1 MVTDASPKILQDPPD
16 IHRAVCCRVLQCAAN
31 ATISSTFITLPCHAD
46 LQHICN
52 TSALQHICNTSAT
65 ALHCNTSAWH
75 GRSATHLQHICTAT
89 HLQHICNTSAL
100 QHICVARQICN
111 TSATHLHCNTRRIRS
126 TLQVLRMRRLAS
138 PSSPCRATQMCCS
151 VLRCVALCC
160 AVLCCGAVCCRV

>member
-100 QHICVARQICN
+100 QHI
-111 TSATHLHCNTRRIRS
+111 SRRIRS
-126 TLQVLRMRRLAS
+126 TLQVLRMRRLVA

-151 VLRCVALCC
+151 VLRCFALCC
-160 AVLCCGAVCCRV
+160 AVLCCGAVCCSV